1 MLDWSKSFETY
12 LNLSEN
18 QRLGIGRKSYDILIR
33 EMENLVDEEF
43 MRPLLL
49 LMSVSPF
56 ISLREDA
63 VENEFKFVKD
73 VFALNVELERFKEIV
88 TDSKG
93 EKFPEFVQVYFQ
105 KVGGETLTALL
116 SLALALLTIKGN
128 IEDNEKELIAKV
140 HG

>member
-18 QRLGIGRKSYDILIR
+18 QRLGIGRKSFAILIR

-43 MRPLLL
+43 MRPTLL
-49 LMSVSPF
+49 LMSVAPF

-63 VENEFKFVKD
+63 VDNEFKFVKD
-73 VFALNVELERFKEIV
+73 VFGLNVELERFKEIV

-105 KVGGETLTALL
+105 KVGGEVLTALL